1 MAFCSNCGNELK
13 EGAKFCHKCGTKI
26 YVVPAP
32 VEYNNSSDDDD
43 DDEIEYEDLSL
54 GWKICILLIW
64 PCGLGFYFYYHRKNE
79 PIKAHSA
86 IVWAAAGFVL
96 VIILNFIFFNS

>member
-13 EGAKFCHKCGTKI
+13 EGAKFCSKCGTKI
-26 YVVPAP
+26 SVAP
-32 VEYNNSSDDDD
+32 VEYYNSSDD
-43 DDEIEYEDLSL
+43 DDEIEYEDLSI
-54 GWKICILLIW
+54 GWKILILLIW
-64 PCGLGFYFYYHRKNE
+64 PCGLGSYFYYHRNNE

-96 VIILNFIFFNS
+96 TIILNFIFFYS